1 MHVLSYV
8 IVPFYIILYLLLGAS
23 ITATIFFIH
32 VIIVPLVFKYSKTF
46 QRGIIFSNFLPVFR
60 DLEDPASS
68 GLDGARNLY
77 IEFQSKVDNCRIKI
91 GLWHILPKSV
101 NERLKTK
108 LQQTADKE
116 ELNSIFDE
124 ALATSKTPIILYAH
138 GNALAR
144 TAPHRVLLYQLFQ
157 KLDYHTIA
165 LDYRGYGDS
174 TNVNPSEDGVVE
186 DLLMVYDWIRTIID
200 KSDSPPPVFVW
211 GHSLGTGIS
220 SHLLGNLDTLCSSL
234 LDRPLPQPQ
243 GLILEAPFT
252 TLEEEVANYCV
263 TPLVTWLPYFNYFFL
278 TPFVTRRHAFN
289 TVANLARST
298 VPILILHA
306 RDDIIVPYA
315 LGEKL
320 YKSVK
325 QSRGGAVLMHSFD
338 RRENLG
344 HKMICAAEGL
354 DKIVGDFI
362 TDHQ

>member
-138 GNALAR
+138 
-144 TAPHRVLLYQLFQ
+144 
-157 KLDYHTIA
+157 
-165 LDYRGYGDS
+165 GYGDS